1 MSKLFKNLTNNDLG
15 LIGLSTL
22 FIIGQVWLELLLPQL
37 MAVITMMVQTPGGEL
52 DQILSIG
59 GIMLSAAF
67 GSLLSS
73 ILVTVIIAKVSTNFA
88 ANLREILFN
97 KVLNFS
103 MEDIGNFSTSS
114 LITRSTNDVTQ
125 IQFFLVMGL
134 QMMIK
139 APIMAIWAVFRISNK
154 NWTWSFATGIAIV
167 VLLTIIGI
175 SLRLA
180 IPKFKLRQKYTD
192 DLNRVTRENLTG
204 INVVRAYNA
213 EDYQKAKFEDTNEEL
228 TNTNLF
234 ADRVMAF
241 MHPSI
246 TIVMNG
252 LTLAIYWIG
261 AILIDNA
268 QGNTQFILFSDMI
281 VFSTYAMQVIMSLMM
296 LIMVFAIF
304 PRAQVSAKRINE
316 VLEAPSTI
324 LDGYVK
330 HVKNEKL
337 GGIEFN
343 HVNFR
348 YPNTDKNILENI
360 DFKVH
365 PGETVALIGAT
376 GSGKSTLINLIP
388 RLIEATEGEVKVNG
402 VNVKVY
408 SKDTLNNFIGYV
420 SQKAI
425 LFSGS
430 VKENIDYGTN
440 GKKQPADE
448 EIKQAAE
455 ISQASEFIER
465 MDEQYNTEVSQGGM
479 NFSGGQKQRISIARA
494 IARKPAILIFDDSFS
509 ALDYKTDRNLRK
521 ALREKCADATKIIV
535 AQRVGTIK
543 DADQIIVLDE
553 GRIVGKGTHD
563 ELMLNNEVYQQ
574 IAFSQLSEE
583 ELA

>member
-175 SLRLA
+175 SLSLA

-455 ISQASEFIER
+455 IAQAFEFIEK